1 MEALGY
7 RSLSGGLAIL
17 LACLIPCRAAE
28 ESPRPLLS
36 PGAAAQL
43 DRQFPSQDISYLLT
57 NMEGT
62 IVAERWTEAQ
72 LPISPGSLV
81 KPFLAI
87 AYGEQ
92 HDGVFPRARCMGTR
106 DRCWLPQGHGTLS
119 LEEAIAQSCN
129 AYFLQLATD
138 LDRVRAAQTIARYGL
153 AGPPETSS
161 SETLMGLGDDWKETP
176 LALARAYLRIEREQR
191 QPIQGRLI
199 KGMQMAA
206 RRGTARAVDASL
218 GENDAWAKTGTAMC
232 SHFPHGAGDG
242 FTVVFYPVGQP
253 RLFLLVRVHGV
264 VGAQSAK
271 VAAEMLRSLGA
282 GKQ

>member
-161 SETLMGLGDDWKETP
+161 SETLMGLGDDWKETRWLWP
-176 LALARAYLRIEREQR
+176 ELICGSNANRDSRSRA
-191 QPIQGRLI
+191 
-199 KGMQMAA
+199 
-206 RRGTARAVDASL
+206 D
-218 GENDAWAKTGTAMC
+218 
-232 SHFPHGAGDG
+232 
-242 FTVVFYPVGQP
+242 
-253 RLFLLVRVHGV
+253 
-264 VGAQSAK
+264 
-271 VAAEMLRSLGA
+271 
-282 GKQ
+282 